1 VPWPERVPL
10 LGPFTGVALSAGGAV
25 VALTENDWG
34 ATTIF
39 GLVAAMLAFAGFRN
53 WRALTDEG

>member
-1 VPWPERVPL
+1 MVEESDATAMHPDPWAASR
-10 LGPFTGVALSAGGAV
+10 SGAT

-53 WRALTDEG
+53 WRMLTDGG